1 MRTNM
6 LNDLDRLRR
15 IIHEAESMF
24 GLAQS
29 LVDEDDCLTSTEL
42 QDGLDEM
49 IDAVIEF
56 RCALES
62 AVYEGLDHFDQEV

>member
-1 MRTNM
+1 LRTNM

-15 IIHEAESMF
+15 ILHEAESMF

-29 LVDEDDCLTSTEL
+29 LVDEDDCLTSPEL

-62 AVYEGLDHFDQEV
+62 AVYEGLDHFDQEA

>member
-1 MRTNM
+1 MRVNM

-29 LVDEDDCLTSTEL
+29 LVNEDDCFTSPEL

>member
-1 MRTNM
+1 M

-29 LVDEDDCLTSTEL
+29 LVDEDDCFTSREL

-49 IDAVIEF
+49 IDAVIDY
-56 RCALES
+56 RCTLES
-62 AVYEGLDHFDQEV
+62 AVYEGLDHFDKEGV